1 MRCIRKLYE
10 VGWEQ
15 TTKDEDEMEYNQRVV
30 LALELLLGLQTAFA
44 GNYRLNPWSCSPEVA
59 TLLYIIIV
67 FHPSVHT
74 ISNDHHL

>member
-10 VGWEQ
+10 IGWEQ

-30 LALELLLGLQTAFA
+30 LALELLLGLQTAIA

-59 TLLYIIIV
+59 NSSIHHHRLSSFSLY
-67 FHPSVHT
+67 
-74 ISNDHHL
+74 N